1 MDVHM
6 KSNSHFKFGTRD
18 AAGHSAQPGDELT
31 SLSREEQE
39 TLYFFEQTIDS
50 LEQSLEEDE
59 LRPQVQ
65 ALRDPLQVPNG
76 ASNPGPHLQTGPK
89 EQDIIDLVR
98 PKPDLVQTRETFTP
112 TSPDFQ
118 NLIQPPDSHF
128 EIKPRSEPVDPS
140 YLSDYNP
147 PIADS
152 HPSYHPPGS
161 VPTPVLIAQKIAETQ
176 TGSGSSVLSA
186 SSLLRRRSSEFDKS
200 TSSKSSPPPTFT
212 KPARYPSNISV
223 ILGSR
228 EQPNQSLANINI
240 EERRAQMLANLSGT
254 SHPLVQDEPDGTQ
267 RNTPTRS
274 VSFRDPTP
282 EKSRMEA
289 LSKLGLTRNR
299 AMSGGVS
306 LPSSP
311 LEPLTTEQSSTN
323 LERSDLPKQPT
334 AHVPEPNIL
343 NSPLRDPSS
352 PTHSFSSSKPPEIIS
367 GLNVL
372 SISTPPEVSSPP
384 SRSAMATTSSKVP
397 ETNPRSPVL
406 SYRKP
411 EDPQPDVQRN
421 LETASY
427 SAQQNDY
434 FPFPPPPPPV
444 ETSPEFNS
452 YGGKSV
458 VVNPSGA
465 VKSDSPSSPISPEPK
480 NLPPILATPSEFN
493 PYGGKSKVM
502 APVAVPVSRRDLPDI
517 LSSHLDKSQ
526 TESISSDSNSYG
538 GKTRTVNP
546 SGRPSEGLSR
556 TLKPPAPLPA
566 PRPQRHSHHGPVPSP
581 KSPPRALSPEH
592 RRRTSS
598 QFRPQGITV
607 QFSGKGAT
615 DESRREA
622 LRKLG
627 LLKD

>member
-6 KSNSHFKFGTRD
+6 KSNSHFKFGTRN
-18 AAGHSAQPGDELT
+18 AAGHSPQHGDELT
-31 SLSREEQE
+31 SLSREEEE
-39 TLYFFEQTIDS
+39 TLHFFEQTIDS

-59 LRPQVQ
+59 LRPQIQ
-65 ALRDPLQVPNG
+65 ALNNSLRV
-76 ASNPGPHLQTGPK
+76 PGPHLQTGPK

-118 NLIQPPDSHF
+118 SLIQPPDSHF
-128 EIKPRSEPVDPS
+128 EIKPRSEPADPS
-140 YLSDYNP
+140 YLSDYNT
-147 PIADS
+147 PITDS

-161 VPTPVLIAQKIAETQ
+161 IPTPVLIAQKIAETQ

-200 TSSKSSPPPTFT
+200 TSSKSSPPPTST
-212 KPARYPSNISV
+212 KPARFPSNISV

-228 EQPNQSLANINI
+228 EPPNQSLGNINI

-254 SHPLVQDEPDGTQ
+254 SHPLVQDEPDQTQ

-311 LEPLTTEQSSTN
+311 LDPLTTGQTSTTN
-323 LERSDLPKQPT
+323 LERSDLPKEPT
-334 AHVPEPNIL
+334 THVPEPNIL
-343 NSPLRDPSS
+343 NNALRDPSS
-352 PTHSFSSSKPPEIIS
+352 PPHSFSSSKHPEIIS

-372 SISTPPEVSSPP
+372 SITTPPEVNSPP
-384 SRSAMATTSSKVP
+384 SRTTMATGSSKAP
-397 ETNPRSPVL
+397 ETNPRSPAL

-411 EDPQPDVQRN
+411 ENPHPDVQRSV
-421 LETASY
+421 ETEK
-427 SAQQNDY
+427 DH

-444 ETSPEFNS
+444 ETLPEFNS

-465 VKSDSPSSPISPEPK
+465 SKSDSPSSPISPEPQ
-480 NLPPILATPSEFN
+480 NLSPILAAPSEFN
-493 PYGGKSKVM
+493 LYGGKSKVM
-502 APVAVPVSRRDLPDI
+502 TPIAVPVSRRDLPDI

-538 GKTRTVNP
+538 GRTRTVNP

-581 KSPPRALSPEH
+581 KSPPRALSP
-592 RRRTSS
+592 RRKASS

-607 QFSGKGAT
+607 QFSGKGPM

-627 LLKD
+627 LFKE